1 MFCLLYL
8 TTELGSCVLGDK
20 IVITQESLQEFV
32 NALSPGAYSSITRIN
47 FRSLDNCLLKPMGV
61 YGSKEEIVRFLR
73 EIHAVD
79 DKTAQK
85 LLLPRNETTARGAAP
100 ILRSG
105 LYAVRSFLS
114 STEEQVYV
122 LYWPEDTT
130 WNDQAVTSVQRNRV
144 TFMRY
149 LTKLCD
155 QLVCLLSAEHS
166 QAIAWDD
173 EDKDDDHVSTH
184 SEESDNVNWLHY
196 VEVVKANDQEEN
208 VAARPGFTMSSRL
221 LVKQPRMRLDP
232 KILSPR
238 LLHGETVQGF
248 MTANFRQEEGS
259 VERFAYDHQSASQI
273 PLLSE
278 DDAAW
283 CLSETLDDN
292 TLENFMILGPGTRFS
307 KEYDAWKRRRKE
319 ITQRFKRTLARRQT
333 DLHVIL
339 ERDSEDTKAKLRA
352 AVVGEVLKA
361 FPSLRRERFLPKSG
375 SAESA
380 DPVIDVDEVTNPLRH
395 LFSIYPKTIS
405 TFQSSMRIANFQ
417 GEIRT
422 AEFQSIKARILI
434 LHSLLERIKSLNG
447 DQIGSLAEV
456 VLHGGDKQTCLE
468 ILRNMGSWRLPKE
481 EEMWRDAII
490 FASQVSDS
498 RFLLDFKPATV
509 ADCLH
514 DAAVSAEETA
524 YDWLAKQIES
534 VASTIFEQVSS
545 TQKEGCNEQ
554 ASREVKSEE
563 DRELGILRS
572 DFVRQIEDLSIGS
585 RSRTIIYVD
594 TFEVR
599 KGSPVS
605 CSISGRRGLLQ
616 NQEIE
621 YHVHCLRLLA
631 DQRHN
636 LKLDPSSI
644 PTPILNEGPSQSFCI
659 PSETVVKYA
668 HLLEGDRILMCL
680 VDSHGNVMVILEPL
694 SRIDNA
700 IQSRSFAKFFY
711 QDKIGQSCLFAVDES
726 KRMLAVYAST
736 RMQLQIFIY
745 DEEFKSLQGLGSPI
759 DLLPFYNPGVSII
772 HICFVHG
779 REELL
784 LVDSGAQARIFSLI
798 TMRPKPSSLQL
809 PQVPRAIYS
818 SPDGSYVLVVQRR
831 DGVPTIMAYHWSTF
845 TCTDGIPIILPD
857 FSVDLD
863 SALLSSIVNRNNVHL
878 IGLDLDSRSCRSV
891 ILDITHKPTDFTGQE
906 WRSKALSSRGK
917 HTVHNCLIHCHV
929 DVWSRFPVV
938 PVAKLQAITSSRG
951 RQQKALVFIT
961 DDDRGS
967 FSSHFSNIVHTFERT
982 SRKPTGEELK
992 NISVST
998 RTFPSFA
1005 NQFLSSPDWPVSRFR
1020 AGEWLANL
1028 LCLIPV
1034 QIAITHR
1041 NRFVPLKDG
1050 VVSTQLEKS
1059 LLGAGVN
1066 RIVDNLS
1073 LGWYESIFQ
1082 SYWASKPVK
1091 VVSSMGEQSVGN
1103 SFTLNHVVDTS
1114 FAESAMRDIEGVWM
1128 SVSPTDDALIVAL
1141 DLGGIH
1147 SLERSSQEDALLVL
1161 FSTAISNLVLFQSNL
1176 ALSRDISGPFQAFRS
1191 CSSMWDPASN
1201 PSLFQSTLLVTI
1213 KDIIDSDRTEVSRE
1227 LSLKF
1232 QKIVMDEPEA
1242 NFITR
1247 LHRGKLQIISWPVID
1262 SKEFYKPFAYL
1273 KKKLGRQPTSHRTA
1287 GKFLHTLKILMAKL
1301 NANDWRSMSQ
1311 AMAAHRASAL
1321 LEILPNALETGFSKV
1336 VPELE
1341 PLKNLDTDLVIEAE
1355 DTDAQFSLIR
1365 QHTPAADCELRFTT
1379 LLKSWERIPFRQRV
1393 DESEWTSG
1401 LVQHLTRLV
1410 DLRTDHVD
1418 KWLKSN
1424 IQGFHADDTNIE
1436 DLRRTFDS
1444 AVKDLREMNQLC
1456 KWQCDNCGLICI
1468 QSRLHEGGHDCLT
1481 NHKCICYCSFCRRDL
1496 SVAIP
1501 CGQNAG
1507 HAGNHV

>member
-1 MFCLLYL
+1 
-8 TTELGSCVLGDK
+8 LGDK
-20 IVITQESLQEFV
+20 IVVAQESLQAFV
-32 NALSPGAYSSITRIN
+32 NALSPGAYSSITKVN
-47 FRSLDNCLLKPMGV
+47 FRLLDNCLLKPIGV

-73 EIHAVD
+73 EIRAVD
-79 DKTAQK
+79 DQTAQK
-85 LLLPRNETTARGAAP
+85 LLFPQNETTARGAVP

-114 STEEQVYV
+114 TTEEQAYV

-130 WNDQAVTSVQRNRV
+130 WNDQAVISAQRNRV

-166 QAIAWDD
+166 QAIVWDD
-173 EDKDDDHVSTH
+173 EDKDDDDVSTH
-184 SEESDNVNWLHY
+184 EESDNADQLHY
-196 VEVVKANDQEEN
+196 FEVNDQEEN
-208 VAARPGFTMSSRL
+208 VAARPGFTMNSPL

-248 MTANFRQEEGS
+248 MTANFRQAETS
-259 VERFAYDHQSASQI
+259 LLVAFLSITSMKLRF
-273 PLLSE
+273 SE
-278 DDAAW
+278 DDVAW
-283 CLSETLDDN
+283 CLSETLDDDA
-292 TLENFMILGPGTRFS
+292 LENFMILGPGTRFS

-319 ITQRFKRTLARRQT
+319 VTQRFKRILAQRQT

-339 ERDSEDTKAKLRA
+339 ERDSEETKAKLRA
-352 AVVGEVLKA
+352 AVV
-361 FPSLRRERFLPKSG
+361 
-375 SAESA
+375 
-380 DPVIDVDEVTNPLRH
+380 DPLRH

-405 TFQSSMRIANFQ
+405 TFQSSMRIANLE
-417 GEIRT
+417 GGIR
-422 AEFQSIKARILI
+422 AAGFQSKKERILV
-434 LHSLLERIKSLNG
+434 LHNLLEKTKSLDG
-447 DQIGSLAEV
+447 DQIRSLAEV
-456 VLHGGDKQTCLE
+456 VLQGRDKQTCLK
-468 ILRNMGSWRLPKE
+468 ILRNMGGWRLPKE
-481 EEMWRDAII
+481 EVMWRDAII

-498 RFLLDFKPATV
+498 RFLSDFKPATV
-509 ADCLH
+509 VDCLH

-524 YDWLAKQIES
+524 YAWFAKQIES
-534 VASTIFEQVSS
+534 LVSTIFEQASS
-545 TQKEGCNEQ
+545 TEREGCNEQ
-554 ASREVKSEE
+554 ALREVKSEE

-572 DFVRQIEDLSIGS
+572 DFVRQIEDLSIEHS
-585 RSRTIIYVD
+585 RSYVRCIAGFD
-594 TFEVR
+594 WDCFSSR
-599 KGSPVS
+599 PVS
-605 CSISGRRGLLQ
+605 CSVSGRRGLLQ

-636 LKLDPSSI
+636 LKLDPSSV

-680 VDSHGNVMVILEPL
+680 VDSHRNVMIVLERL

-726 KRMLAVYAST
+726 KRMLAVYSSIRST
-736 RMQLQIFIY
+736 MM
-745 DEEFKSLQGLGSPI
+745 
-759 DLLPFYNPGVSII
+759 V
-772 HICFVHG
+772 
-779 REELL
+779 
-784 LVDSGAQARIFSLI
+784 
-798 TMRPKPSSLQL
+798 
-809 PQVPRAIYS
+809 
-818 SPDGSYVLVVQRR
+818 
-831 DGVPTIMAYHWSTF
+831 YHWSTF
-845 TCTDGIPIILPD
+845 TCTDGIPIMLPD
-857 FSVDLD
+857 FPVDLD
-863 SALLSSIVNRNNVHL
+863 SALLTSIVNRSNVHL

-891 ILDITHKPTDFTGQE
+891 ILDITHKPTGFTCQE
-906 WRSKALSSRGK
+906 WRPKSPSSRGK
-917 HTVHNCLIHCHV
+917 HTLHNCLIHCHV
-929 DVWSRFPVV
+929 DVWSYFPVV
-938 PVAKLQAITSSRG
+938 PVAKLQAITFSRER
-951 RQQKALVFIT
+951 RQKTLVFVT
-961 DDDRGS
+961 DDDQRS
-967 FSSHFSNIVHTFERT
+967 FSSHFSNIVHTFEWT
-982 SRKPTGEELK
+982 SRKPTGKELK
-992 NISVST
+992 NISVSA

-1005 NQFLSSPDWPVSRFR
+1005 SQFLSSPDWPVSRFR

-1034 QIAITHR
+1034 RIATTHK

-1066 RIVDNLS
+1066 RIVDDLS
-1073 LGWYESIFQ
+1073 LGWYESIFR

-1091 VVSSMGEQSVGN
+1091 VVSSMGGQSVGN

-1114 FAESAMRDIEGVWM
+1114 FAESAMRATEGVWM

-1141 DLGGIH
+1141 DLRGIH

-1176 ALSRDISGPFQAFRS
+1176 ALSRDIAGPFQAFRS

-1213 KDIIDSDRTEVSRE
+1213 KDIIDSDRTEVTRE

-1232 QKIVMDEPEA
+1232 RKMVLDEGEA

-1247 LHRGKLQIISWPVID
+1247 LHRGKLQIIPWPVID
-1262 SKEFYKPFAYL
+1262 SKGFYKPFTTL
-1273 KKKLGRQPTSHRTA
+1273 KKELDCQPTSHSTA

-1301 NANDWRSMSQ
+1301 NANDWKSMSQ
-1311 AMAAHRASAL
+1311 AMAAHRASSL
-1321 LEILPNALETGFSKV
+1321 LDILPNALETGFSKV
-1336 VPELE
+1336 VPEFE
-1341 PLKNLDTDLVIEAE
+1341 SLKNLDDDLVIEAE

-1365 QHTPAADCELRFTT
+1365 QHTPAADCGLRFTT
-1379 LLKSWERIPFRQRV
+1379 LLKSWDRILFRQRV

-1424 IQGFHADDTNIE
+1424 IEGFQADDTSIQE
-1436 DLRRTFDS
+1436 LRRRFDS
-1444 AVKDLREMNQLC
+1444 AVRDLRDSIQLC
-1456 KWQCDNCGLICI
+1456 KSQCDNCNLFCI
-1468 QSRLHEGGHDCLT
+1468 QSCLHEGGHDCLT
-1481 NHKCICYCSFCRRDL
+1481 NHKCIHYCSFCRREL
-1496 SVAIP
+1496 SMAIP
-1501 CGQNAG
+1501 CGQK
-1507 HAGNHV
+1507 